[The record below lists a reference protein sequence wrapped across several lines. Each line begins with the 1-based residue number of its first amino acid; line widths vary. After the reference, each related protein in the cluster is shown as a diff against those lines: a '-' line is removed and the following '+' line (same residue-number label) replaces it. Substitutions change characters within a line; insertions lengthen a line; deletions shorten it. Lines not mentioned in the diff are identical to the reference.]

1 MFVSSHDYYKENTKS
16 LLEDN
21 KHILQKQSQSFKR
34 SFSSIALHIF
44 VMYNF
49 HACSCILG
57 LQMVAFS

>member
-16 LLEDN
+16 LLE
-21 KHILQKQSQSFKR
+21 KQSQSFKR